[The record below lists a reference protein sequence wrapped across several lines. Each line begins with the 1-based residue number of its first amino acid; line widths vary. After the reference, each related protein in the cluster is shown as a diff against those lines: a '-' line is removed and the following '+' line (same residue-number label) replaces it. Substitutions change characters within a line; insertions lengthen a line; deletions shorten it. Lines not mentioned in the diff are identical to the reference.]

1 MEGVLHQIFSGLA
14 TGCIYGSVA
23 LALVMIYQATHHL
36 NFAQGEMATF
46 STFIAWALIH
56 RGMPYWAAF
65 AITVA
70 VSFAGGLLIQ
80 RIILRP
86 VEKAPVLTNVN
97 VFIGL
102 LLIFNAF
109 SGWFFD
115 HTVKA
120 FESPFAQEGVL
131 KTAYFSA
138 HELGTFLVMMMV
150 LVALYSFFRFTP
162 IGLAMRAAAQNPDSA
177 RLVGIRVSW
186 MLAMGW
192 GLAAA
197 IGAIAGMM
205 VAPIV
210 FLDPNMMAGIL
221 LYGFAAGLLS
231 PPSTAPTK
239 PYSSTPPIMFGS
251 RKITGAIMMPA
262 MAPIAAARPQPSA
275 IIQPTLT
282 PTSRAESGSVAAARI
297 ARPTRVKRKKK

>member
-1 MEGVLHQIFSGLA
+1 MDGVLHQVFSGFA
-14 TGCIYGSVA
+14 NGCIYGSVA

-46 STFIAWALIH
+46 STFIAWALIQ
-56 RGMPYWAAF
+56 RGLPYWAAF
-65 AITVA
+65 ALA
-70 VSFAGGLLIQ
+70 VSISFVGGLAIQ
-80 RIILRP
+80 RLILRP
-86 VEKAPVLTNVN
+86 FERAPVLTNVN

-115 HTVKA
+115 YTVKA
-120 FESPFAQEGVL
+120 FPSPFPQESFL
-131 KTAYFSA
+131 RTAFFSS
-138 HELGTFLVMMMV
+138 HEVGTFLVMMVV
-150 LVALYSFFRFTP
+150 LLSLYAFFRFTP
-162 IGLAMRAAAQNPDSA
+162 VGLAMRAAAQNPDSA

-186 MLAMGW
+186 MLAVGW

-221 LYGFAAGLLS
+221 LYGFAAALLGGINN
-231 PPSTAPTK
+231 PW
-239 PYSSTPPIMFGS
+239 
-251 RKITGAIMMPA
+251 GAAVGGFIVGVIENLA
-262 MAPIAAARPQPSA
+262 GAYVVG
-275 IIQPTLT
+275 TELKL
-282 PTSRAESGSVAAARI
+282 SVALVI
-297 ARPTRVKRKKK
+297 IIVVLVTRPAGLFGKTVVTRV